1 MLNTISRNW
10 HRKEHETEKCR
21 IETIESLE
29 STKTQT
35 KLTRSGISLKNFTPT
50 CFFCDKDD
58 NDSNM
63 KLHMRQT
70 FQVQQKIE
78 EIALDIGDKKGL
90 AKLSADD
97 MIAIETKYHCK
108 CLTAYYNKVR
118 NNHPLTCNRKMR

>member
-58 NDSNM
+58 NDSDM
-63 KLHMRQT
+63 KLHTRQT
-70 FQVQQKIE
+70 VQVQREIE
-78 EIALDIGDKKGL
+78 EIALEIGNTKVF
-90 AKLSADD
+90 AKLSLGDI
-97 MIAIETKYHCK
+97 IAIETKFH
-108 CLTAYYNKVR
+108 
-118 NNHPLTCNRKMR
+118 